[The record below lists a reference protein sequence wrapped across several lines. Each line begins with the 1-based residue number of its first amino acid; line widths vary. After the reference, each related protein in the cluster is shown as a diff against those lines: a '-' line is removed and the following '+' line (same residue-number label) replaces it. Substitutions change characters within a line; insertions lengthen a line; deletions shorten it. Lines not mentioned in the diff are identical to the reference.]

1 MAHRLYVQVA
11 ERADH
16 LCEYCQAPEDVFN
29 QEFEVDHIIARAR
42 QGCDH
47 LHNLAL
53 ACRSCNLRKG
63 DHAAARDP
71 QTRQLVRLFH
81 PRQDVWDEH
90 FALDLETF
98 RIEGLTPT
106 GRATV
111 VQLGLNR
118 RKQVRARAVWLAL
131 GATNGRA

>member
-1 MAHRLYVQVA
+1 MAHRLYAQVA

-29 QEFEVDHIIARAR
+29 QEFEVDHIVSRAQ

-53 ACRSCNLRKG
+53 ACQSCNRRKSKHG
-63 DHAAARDP
+63 AARDP
-71 QTRQLVRLFH
+71 ETGESALLFH
-81 PRQDVWDEH
+81 PRQGVWDEH
-90 FALDLETF
+90 FVLDLDTF
-98 RIEGLTPT
+98 FIEGQTPT

-111 VQLGLNR
+111 LQLGLNR
-118 RKQVRARAVWLAL
+118 RKQVRARAVWFTLA
-131 GATNGRA
+131 TTDD